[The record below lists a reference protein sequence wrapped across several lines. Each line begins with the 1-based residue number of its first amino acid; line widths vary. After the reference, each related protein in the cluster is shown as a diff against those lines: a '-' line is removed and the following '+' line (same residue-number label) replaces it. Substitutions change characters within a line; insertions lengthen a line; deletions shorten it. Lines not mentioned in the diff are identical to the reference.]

1 MDKKVLTTI
10 IIIIALLA
18 TLLAS
23 TSLQKTGNNT
33 SIENSTGL
41 NNTTN
46 VSVDGQYVSK
56 DDVASYIKLY
66 HKLPSNY
73 ITKKEAQD
81 LGWQGGPLKSYAP
94 GKSIGGDVFTNRQG
108 VLPRSDKKYIE
119 CDIDA
124 NGTQRGAKR
133 IVYSTDNYKVYYT
146 EDHYNTFTEI

>member
-1 MDKKVLTTI
+1 MDKKVITTI

-23 TSLQKTGNNT
+23 TSIQKTGNNT
-33 SIENSTGL
+33 SIENST
-41 NNTTN
+41 NI
-46 VSVDGQYVSK
+46 SIDGQYVSK
-56 DDVASYIKLY
+56 DEVASYIKLY